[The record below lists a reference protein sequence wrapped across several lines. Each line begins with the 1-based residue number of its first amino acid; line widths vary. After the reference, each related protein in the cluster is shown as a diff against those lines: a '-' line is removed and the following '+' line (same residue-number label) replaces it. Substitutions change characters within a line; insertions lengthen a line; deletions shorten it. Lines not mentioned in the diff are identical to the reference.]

1 MTNKD
6 QSTNPPSS
14 DDVAEDLLKAKKLR
28 KARRFICDKHVAN
41 LTNRVMSN
49 DRDTDTLKAIIIR
62 LEDQMTELEKY
73 DVILQVQMDD
83 DDILPDMEE
92 CTNKYIAI
100 NTAISK
106 AQRYI
111 DSITSS
117 TNINSEVKT
126 SEINKNTTSK
136 SVHSKGVDAKPQF
149 PNVIKH
155 TSTLHTTE
163 DNTLN
168 SIYPS
173 SVKSNLLKKE
183 HPPQDCS
190 INIISD
196 KKQFHINSYCCEICL
211 TRDHQESQ
219 CVDVVSCEIC
229 NKQHHINCCPVQV
242 SKMNGNNNLHNKTSH
257 NNNREIKTLNI
268 QQGSE
273 TDVDTLQKDSSTE
286 KTTALALTDP
296 LQEVKAYLP
305 MRTITDFSSQTYSI
319 DKSVVTTLGP
329 VSCDSINA
337 PNSITKK
344 DNLHKMEVAPFNT
357 IFDNL
362 KLSPDNVRGY
372 FSMVVRLPGLTDTT
386 TSINTTALRLVIN
399 ALNGI
404 NKQSFDN
411 LKMFSAIVRKYFS
424 IVVHSSGLVETTL
437 LDVIVLHLTSN
448 VSIIDV

>member
-211 TRDHQESQ
+211 TRDHQRSQ
-219 CVDVVSCEIC
+219 CVDVVSCMIC
-229 NKQHHINCCPVQV
+229 NKQHHINCCPGQV
-242 SKMNGNNNLHNKTSH
+242 PKMNGNNNLHNKISH
-257 NNNREIKTLNI
+257 NKNREIHKTSNI

-273 TDVDTLQKDSSTE
+273 TDVDTLHTDSITE
-286 KTTALALTDP
+286 KITALSLTNP
-296 LQEVKAYLP
+296 LQGVKDHLP
-305 MRTITDFSSQTYSI
+305 VRTIINLSSQNYSI
-319 DKSVVTTLGP
+319 DKSVVSTLGP

-337 PNSITKK
+337 PNSINKKVNPPETKIVH
-344 DNLHKMEVAPFNT
+344 LNT
-357 IFDNL
+357 FFDNW

-372 FSMVVRLPGLTDTT
+372 FS
-386 TSINTTALRLVIN
+386 
-399 ALNGI
+399 
-404 NKQSFDN
+404 
-411 LKMFSAIVRKYFS
+411 
-424 IVVHSSGLVETTL
+424 
-437 LDVIVLHLTSN
+437 
-448 VSIIDV
+448 